1 MRKRHAIVS
10 IVMKKNSLGKKMN
23 LKAILYAVAIFT
35 ANVSCYAQEPSKTV
49 SKATITKWI
58 GKKDWGNGLQLT
70 LHSSVNADSFYRA
83 YHVNKKLWDAAFAFL
98 KNQNLDEILPGK
110 YPIVGEEVFASVT
123 EAPSKNKE
131 EVKWESHKNYIDLQ
145 YIIKGKEMI
154 GIADTSRATIT
165 IPYTVDVINYDAE
178 GTYYITEPGKFF
190 LFFPND
196 AHRPVIKVEGYDVV
210 KKIVIKIQVAPSN

>member
-1 MRKRHAIVS
+1 MS
-10 IVMKKNSLGKKMN
+10 IVEKKNSLRKKMN
-23 LKAILYAVAIFT
+23 LKAILYAVAMFT
-35 ANVSCYAQEPSKTV
+35 ASVSCYAQEHSKTV
-49 SKATITKWI
+49 SKTTITKWVN
-58 GKKDWGNGLQLT
+58 KKDWANGLHLA
-70 LHSSVNADSFYRA
+70 LHSSVNADSFYKA
-83 YHVNKKLWDAAFAFL
+83 YHTNKKLWDAAFAFL
-98 KNQNLDEILPGK
+98 KDHNLDEILPGK

-154 GIADTSRATIT
+154 GIVDTSKATIT
-165 IPYTVDVINYDAE
+165 KPYTVDVINYDAE

-196 AHRPVIKVEGYDVV
+196 AHRPVIKVKGYDVV